1 MPIVQ
6 NWEDWDEVEEKLQNE
21 QSKRK
26 TNGKNKTKKEKV
38 KNDNYPKTKANNKN
52 NS

>member
-26 TNGKNKTKKEKV
+26 TN
-38 KNDNYPKTKANNKN
+38 DNYPKTKANNKN